1 MLNDQLID
9 KRIVERNI
17 KKGRV
22 DGAEYRRMLGALP
35 DLTAKVWREEASAP
49 AAAPAAP
56 PPAASEPEPAR
67 SGWTDDNVQP
77 VSLG

>member
-22 DGAEYRRMLGALP
+22 DAAEYGRVLAALP
-35 DLTAKVWREEASAP
+35 DLTHKLWRHEEPKPQVAESAV
-49 AAAPAAP
+49 
-56 PPAASEPEPAR
+56 SEPPRA
-67 SGWTDDNVQP
+67 GWTEESAQP
-77 VSLG
+77 APLV

>member
-22 DGAEYRRMLGALP
+22 DAADYRRVLGALP
-35 DLTAKVWREEASAP
+35 DLSAKVWREEPSAP
-49 AAAPAAP
+49 APSP
-56 PPAASEPEPAR
+56 VVPQPAASEPEPAH
-67 SGWTDDNVQP
+67 SGWSDDNVQP
-77 VSLG
+77 VSIG